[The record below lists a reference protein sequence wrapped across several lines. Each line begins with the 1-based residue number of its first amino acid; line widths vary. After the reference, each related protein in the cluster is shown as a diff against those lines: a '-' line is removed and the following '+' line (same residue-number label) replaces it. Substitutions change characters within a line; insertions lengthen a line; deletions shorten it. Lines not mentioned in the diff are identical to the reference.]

1 MNLRGLKTNGDSK
14 YYHAFLVKIADPDSP
29 SDALDLTATAT
40 SSKVAVSIEAVDGV
54 ADTYKLTV
62 LFKEE
67 KPSEVTFKLAD
78 SATFAVTLK
87 TVQFPGVPSAI
98 AASEWKDFPVGAGS
112 DPKNSNYFGS
122 TRMKRKQAREDR
134 RRYSRREPRVP
145 ALLGI
150 FASRECG

>member
-1 MNLRGLKTNGDSK
+1 MDCTDQTPPDGDFTISSTGPSVAAIEDQDLNLRGLKTNGDSK

-67 KPSEVTFKLAD
+67 KPSEVTFKVDGQGSGQPQAGGLRHLCCD
-78 SATFAVTLK
+78 
-87 TVQFPGVPSAI
+87 PEDGAI
-98 AASEWKDFPVGAGS
+98 
-112 DPKNSNYFGS
+112 
-122 TRMKRKQAREDR
+122 
-134 RRYSRREPRVP
+134 SRRTQRH
-145 ALLGI
+145 
-150 FASRECG
+150 RC